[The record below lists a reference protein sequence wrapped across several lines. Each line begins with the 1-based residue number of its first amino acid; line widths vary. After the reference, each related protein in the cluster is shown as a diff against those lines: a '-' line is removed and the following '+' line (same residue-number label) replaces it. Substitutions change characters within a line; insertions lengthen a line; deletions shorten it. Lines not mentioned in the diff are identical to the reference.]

1 MPEITLDDF
10 DRLAFEAALPDLV
23 ERLRAGCFG
32 PVVLVWSED
41 GPGRHV
47 PSALQFPCEAAPV
60 SLWDAYRAGR
70 FR

>member
-1 MPEITLDDF
+1 MSESTLDDF
-10 DRLAFEAALPDLV
+10 DRLAFEVALPDLV

-41 GPGRHV
+41 APDRDLPNAV
-47 PSALQFPCEAAPV
+47 KFPREAAPV

-70 FR
+70 LR

>member
-23 ERLRAGCFG
+23 ECLRAGRFG
-32 PVVLVWSED
+32 SVVLVWSED
-41 GPGRHV
+41 DPGRHLPAAV
-47 PSALQFPCEAAPV
+47 RFPHEGTPV

-70 FR
+70 LR

>member
-1 MPEITLDDF
+1 MPESTLDDF

-41 GPGRHV
+41 GHGRHLPNAV
-47 PSALQFPCEAAPV
+47 KLPNEAAPV
-60 SLWDAYRAGR
+60 SLWDTYRAGR
-70 FR
+70 LR